1 MVPNFEPVIEYGQR
15 LCLDLQS
22 KRDKSVL
29 FIIFILID
37 LCNLKK
43 GRDFS
48 LSLILSNFRLRKYI
62 YWVVSYLIFPT
73 LEG

>member
-29 FIIFILID
+29 FY
-37 LCNLKK
+37 NLHFN
-43 GRDFS
+43 RFM
-48 LSLILSNFRLRKYI
+48 
-62 YWVVSYLIFPT
+62 
-73 LEG
+73 